1 MLHKALNHAKNK
13 YTLLSSIWKVYSILL
28 EYCCKSNY
36 QMLIT
41 KMSTEHQEM
50 IEEKEERFHNEI
62 SQLNQNEKELKMTL
76 DDMNRENGEIRKRL
90 DEEIQL
96 RIKL

>member
-41 KMSTEHQEM
+41 EMSTEHQQQMEKM
-50 IEEKEERFHNEI
+50 EEQFNFEI
-62 SQLNQNEKELKMTL
+62 NILNQNEKELKMTL
-76 DDMNRENGEIRKRL
+76 DDMNKENGEIRKRL
-90 DEEIQL
+90 EEEIQL